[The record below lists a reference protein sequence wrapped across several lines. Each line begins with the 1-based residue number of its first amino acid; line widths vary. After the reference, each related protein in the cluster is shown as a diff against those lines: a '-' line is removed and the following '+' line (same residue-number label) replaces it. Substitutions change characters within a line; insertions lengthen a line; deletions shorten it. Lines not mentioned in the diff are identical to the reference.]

1 MQHNQDL
8 KKVLAAI
15 VKHSPGMVDRV
26 CQERHW
32 NLFLIGIKKIS
43 VPNFKKLGYSITIK
57 YYFLLIIYLTII
69 YSSSLLSLV
78 CIRSIESII
87 FLTVERIL
95 STSDIKALIS

>member
-43 VPNFKKLGYSITIK
+43 VPNFKKIGILHHDKIL
-57 YYFLLIIYLTII
+57 FPFDN
-69 YSSSLLSLV
+69 LSDDNL
-78 CIRSIESII
+78 
-87 FLTVERIL
+87 F
-95 STSDIKALIS
+95 